1 MSEFTPQKL
10 EIKRKVAI
18 VIPCYKASDSIDLV
32 VNSCLSYLKELDE
45 LIIYKLIVIND
56 ACPDESC
63 KNIKESAFI
72 KLIHNKKNLGVGAS
86 TIKGIKYALE
96 KKFDIFIKLDAD
108 GQHPPKYLVDLILY
122 ISKLPKYQLFLT
134 KGTRYKIRVSKNKV
148 PFTRKIGTL
157 FLDPIARSALNYR
170 GLSDVTNGFLGMDSN
185 TAKLLIYSKR
195 SDIEPRYLF
204 ESSLLAKCSELEIG
218 LNEFYMI
225 PYYGDNWNSSMN
237 ALSMVFPLFYFW
249 LKTTFRRIFRKYLIS
264 FNLGTLLLL
273 ITIFSSS
280 ISSILFF
287 NKILP
292 EIKKDIFV
300 TAGTSSAFTS
310 SGVLAIISLAL
321 FFFYDYASA
330 IKVKTVFFEAIN
342 ND

>member
-1 MSEFTPQKL
+1 MRKIKISKM
-10 EIKRKVAI
+10 EIKPKVAI
-18 VIPCYKASDSIDLV
+18 IIPCYKARDSINSV
-32 VNSCLSYLKELDE
+32 VENCLIYLDKMKENFQYKIF
-45 LIIYKLIVIND
+45 IIDD
-56 ACPDESC
+56 ACPQKSC
-63 KNIKESAFI
+63 RNIKENI
-72 KLIHNKKNLGVGAS
+72 NIELLHNKNNLGVGAS

-108 GQHPPKYLVDLILY
+108 GQHPPKYLVDLIPF
-122 ISKLPKYQLFLT
+122 IERLPKFQLFLT
-134 KGTRYKIRVSKNKV
+134 KGTRYKIRISNNKV
-148 PFTRKIGTL
+148 PFSRKIGTL

-185 TAKLLIYSKR
+185 TAKFLINSKR

-225 PYYGDNWNSSMN
+225 PFYGENWNSSMN
-237 ALSMVFPLFYFW
+237 ALSMVFPLIYFW
-249 LKTTFRRIFRKYLIS
+249 LKTAFRRIFRKYLIS

-273 ITIFSSS
+273 ITFFSSS

-310 SGVLAIISLAL
+310 SGVLAIISIAL

>member
-1 MSEFTPQKL
+1 MRKIEISKM
-10 EIKRKVAI
+10 EIKPKVAI
-18 VIPCYKASDSIDLV
+18 IIPCYKARDSIDAV
-32 VNSCLSYLKELDE
+32 VKECLMYLDKIKENFKYK
-45 LIIYKLIVIND
+45 IIIIDD
-56 ACPDESC
+56 ACPYKSC
-63 KNIKESAFI
+63 RKIEENILI

-86 TIKGIKYALE
+86 TIKGITYALE
-96 KKFDIFIKLDAD
+96 NNFDILVKLDAD
-108 GQHPPKYLVDLILY
+108 GQHPPKYLVDLIPF
-122 ISKLPKYQLFLT
+122 IERLPKFQLFLT
-134 KGTRYKIRVSKNKV
+134 KGTRYKIRISKNKV

-185 TAKLLIYSKR
+185 TAKFLIDSKK

-225 PYYGDNWNSSMN
+225 PYYGDNWYSSMN
-237 ALSMVFPLFYFW
+237 AFSMVIPLIYFW
-249 LKTTFRRIFRKYLIS
+249 IKTAFRRLFRKYLIS

-292 EIKKDIFV
+292 EIKKDILV

-310 SGVLAIISLAL
+310 SGVLAIISVAL

>member
-1 MSEFTPQKL
+1 MIEYTSQIL
-10 EIKRKVAI
+10 ESKRKVAI
-18 VIPCYKASDSIDLV
+18 IIPCYKARDLIDSV
-32 VNSCLSYLKELDE
+32 VDNCLFYLKKLDKS
-45 LIIYKLIVIND
+45 IIYKIIIIDD
-56 ACPDESC
+56 ACPYKSC
-63 KNIKESAFI
+63 RKIKENSLI

-96 KKFDIFIKLDAD
+96 NNFDIFIKLDAD
-108 GQHPPKYLVDLILY
+108 GQHPPKYLVDLIPF
-122 ISKLPKYQLFLT
+122 IERLPKFQLFLT
-134 KGTRYKIRVSKNKV
+134 KGTRYKIRISKNKV
-148 PFTRKIGTL
+148 PYARKIGTL

-185 TAKLLIYSKR
+185 TAKFLIDSNK

-204 ESSLLAKCSELEIG
+204 ESSLLAKCSELQIG
-218 LNEFYMI
+218 LNEFYMV
-225 PYYGDNWNSSMN
+225 PYYGTNWYSSMN
-237 ALSMVFPLFYFW
+237 ALSMVIPLIYFW
-249 LKTTFRRIFRKYLIS
+249 IKTSFRRIFRKYLIS

-292 EIKKDIFV
+292 EIKKDILV

-310 SGVLAIISLAL
+310 SGVLAIISVAL

>member
-1 MSEFTPQKL
+1 MSKIDISKM

-18 VIPCYKASDSIDLV
+18 IIPCYKAKDSIGSV
-32 VNSCLSYLKELDE
+32 VEKCLIYLEKIRENFT
-45 LIIYKLIVIND
+45 YKIVIIDD
-56 ACPDESC
+56 ACPQRSC
-63 KNIKESAFI
+63 INIKENMFI
-72 KLIHNKKNLGVGAS
+72 KLLQNKVNQGVGAS
-86 TIKGIKYALE
+86 SVKGIKYAIE
-96 KKFDIFIKLDAD
+96 NNFDFIIKLDAD
-108 GQHPPKYLVDLILY
+108 GQHPPKYLVDLILF
-122 ISKLPKYQLFLT
+122 ISSLPKYRLFLT

-185 TAKLLIYSKR
+185 TAKFLIYSKE
-195 SDIEPRYLF
+195 SEIEPRYLF

-218 LNEFYMI
+218 LNEFHMK
-225 PYYGDNWNSSMN
+225 PYYGSNWYSSMN
-237 ALSMVFPLFYFW
+237 ALSMVLPLIYFW

-292 EIKKDIFV
+292 EIKKDILV

-310 SGVLAIISLAL
+310 AGILAIISIAL

>member
-1 MSEFTPQKL
+1 M
-10 EIKRKVAI
+10 EIKPKVAI
-18 VIPCYKASDSIDLV
+18 IIPCYKARHSIDSV
-32 VNSCLSYLKELDE
+32 VENCLIYLDKIKENFKYKIFIIDDSCPQK
-45 LIIYKLIVIND
+45 
-56 ACPDESC
+56 SC
-63 KNIKESAFI
+63 RNIKENNFI
-72 KLIHNKKNLGVGAS
+72 ELLHNKKNLGVGAS

-108 GQHPPKYLVDLILY
+108 GQHPPKYLVDLVPFIER
-122 ISKLPKYQLFLT
+122 LPKFQLFLT
-134 KGTRYKIRVSKNKV
+134 KGTRYKIRISNNKV

-185 TAKLLIYSKR
+185 TAKFLINSKR

-225 PYYGDNWNSSMN
+225 PYYGSTWNSSMN
-237 ALSMVFPLFYFW
+237 ALSMVFPLIYFW

-310 SGVLAIISLAL
+310 SGVLAIISIAL

-330 IKVKTVFFEAIN
+330 IKVKSVFFEAIN